1 MSQVSG
7 FAVNRKSEGL
17 SRFKH
22 VKDKPDQEKAASS
35 EKDVKRKKCQRE
47 EFQEQTQR
55 L

>member
-17 SRFKH
+17 SRFNH
-22 VKDKPDQEKAASS
+22 VKNKPDQEKAAS